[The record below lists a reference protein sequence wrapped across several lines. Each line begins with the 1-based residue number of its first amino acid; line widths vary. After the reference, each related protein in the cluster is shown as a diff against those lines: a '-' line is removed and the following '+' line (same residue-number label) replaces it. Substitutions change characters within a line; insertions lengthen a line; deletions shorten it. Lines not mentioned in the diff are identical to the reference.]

1 MTHINKYTCGFIMAI
16 ILPLLSGCGIHAD
29 YQRPTNLP
37 LDSLYRDIPVN
48 ERDTSS
54 IADLSWRDL
63 FTDTCLVQWIEI
75 GLKQNTDLQT
85 ARLRTEEALAT
96 LTASKLALLPSVS
109 LTPEGSV
116 SRYGGEKVNTT
127 YSIGVSAE
135 WEIDA
140 FGKLSNTKKGSLTA
154 YQASLA
160 YEQAVQ
166 TQLVATIAD
175 TYYSIVAMDKKLA
188 ITRETVEKWRE
199 NVRVTQALKRAGEQ
213 TEAAVAQS
221 QANLLEAASSVVSYE
236 KQIHELENSLSTL
249 VGITPQSIKRSDLFD
264 LNFSSELSVG
274 VPAELLNKRPD
285 VRQAEWEL
293 AEAFY
298 ATNTAR
304 AAFYPKITLSGTV
317 GWTNSGGAAITN
329 PGKWLLNAVGSLTQ
343 PLFNRGT
350 NTANLRIAK
359 AQQEEAV
366 LAFSQT
372 LLDAGAEVNNAL
384 TQWQSARR
392 MMDIDRKRMESLETA
407 VKSTQKLMTHGTT
420 SYLEVLTAQQ
430 SLLQA
435 QLAEVSD
442 KYDEIQGVINLYQA
456 LGGGTK

>member
-1 MTHINKYTCGFIMAI
+1 MTHINIYKCGFIMAI
-16 ILPLLSGCGIHAD
+16 ILPLLSGCGIHTD

-54 IADLSWRDL
+54 IADLSWREL
-63 FTDTCLVQWIEI
+63 FTDTCLAQWIEI

-85 ARLRTEEALAT
+85 ARLRTEEAQAT

-140 FGKLSNTKKGSLTA
+140 FGKLSNTKKGSLAA

-221 QANLLEAASSVVSYE
+221 QANLLEAAS
-236 KQIHELENSLSTL
+236 
-249 VGITPQSIKRSDLFD
+249 
-264 LNFSSELSVG
+264 
-274 VPAELLNKRPD
+274 
-285 VRQAEWEL
+285 
-293 AEAFY
+293 
-298 ATNTAR
+298 
-304 AAFYPKITLSGTV
+304 
-317 GWTNSGGAAITN
+317 
-329 PGKWLLNAVGSLTQ
+329 
-343 PLFNRGT
+343 
-350 NTANLRIAK
+350 
-359 AQQEEAV
+359 
-366 LAFSQT
+366 
-372 LLDAGAEVNNAL
+372 
-384 TQWQSARR
+384 
-392 MMDIDRKRMESLETA
+392 
-407 VKSTQKLMTHGTT
+407 
-420 SYLEVLTAQQ
+420 
-430 SLLQA
+430 
-435 QLAEVSD
+435 
-442 KYDEIQGVINLYQA
+442 
-456 LGGGTK
+456 